1 MRLHMQ
7 LHATNAQPAVLPFLT
22 RDHPDLLHSCRH
34 RYAIHVY
41 IFVGTYT
48 RATLT
53 ARLALLSRWTDTN
66 DTRTRAGFPTFGLW
80 IWERGSN
87 GQATTGNKQGESLIA
102 ANSLSNWAR
111 PVFDANEWGSPQ
123 PRARPARAR

>member
-22 RDHPDLLHSCRH
+22 RDHPDLLHACRH

-66 DTRTRAGFPTFGLW
+66 RHELVFRPSDFGSGNAAPTVKPQQ
-80 IWERGSN
+80 E
-87 GQATTGNKQGESLIA
+87 TNKENVL
-102 ANSLSNWAR
+102 
-111 PVFDANEWGSPQ
+111 
-123 PRARPARAR
+123 